1 MLNKLEIYKYSKD
14 FRKTKLQWK
23 EFVTDNVRRNTDI
36 KRGKKK
42 SEKYPE
48 KTIFMDHLKKK
59 KTNAQ
64 KKLSAFQLVLIA
76 EWTFIYKW
84 TNLYFKFMFVCFF
97 CVCAAKL
104 YPVSRYFSPSDVQ
117 IDQRVFF

>member
-59 KTNAQ
+59 KQ
-64 KKLSAFQLVLIA
+64 MHKKNFQL
-76 EWTFIYKW
+76 F
-84 TNLYFKFMFVCFF
+84 N
-97 CVCAAKL
+97 
-104 YPVSRYFSPSDVQ
+104 
-117 IDQRVFF
+117 